1 MIYDFR
7 MKQLLQLF
15 DDNSETLVAEFTKQL
30 NSELKKKNA
39 LSESKNEV
47 VKSWNSFLKSYFDIY
62 PLPDNITLKDIEI
75 KSENIEEIL
84 KLVLELVPCVN
95 SISDNI
101 DKVKKKTV
109 AVIEDVSTTIDD
121 WLNKHTN

>member
-1 MIYDFR
+1 

-15 DDNSETLVAEFTKQL
+15 DDNSEALVAEFTKQL

-62 PLPDNITLKDIEI
+62 PLPDNVTLKDIEI
-75 KSENIEEIL
+75 KSENVEEIL

-121 WLNKHTN
+121 WLNRHTN